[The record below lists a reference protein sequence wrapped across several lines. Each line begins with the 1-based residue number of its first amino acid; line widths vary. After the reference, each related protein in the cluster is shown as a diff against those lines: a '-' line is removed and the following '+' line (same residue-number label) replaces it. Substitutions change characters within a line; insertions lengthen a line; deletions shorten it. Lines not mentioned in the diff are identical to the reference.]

1 MDRVKGSV
9 AVRSSRVGKISI
21 TCAAD
26 RLNEPWF
33 FTTLGYRTINGTLTP
48 PLKQDLLY
56 FQSAALYGMEKFR
69 TMLGFTKEMA
79 ESLLVKK
86 DALKCSGKIYS
97 EQSGRNFDIKDDI
110 LGWEM
115 TLTMKAD

>member
-1 MDRVKGSV
+1 
-9 AVRSSRVGKISI
+9 
-21 TCAAD
+21 
-26 RLNEPWF
+26 
-33 FTTLGYRTINGTLTP
+33 
-48 PLKQDLLY
+48 
-56 FQSAALYGMEKFR
+56 MEKFR

-110 LGWEM
+110 LGWKM
-115 TLTMKAD
+115 PLTMKAD